1 MILADFVK
9 GDSRIIYFFA
19 EGDGISRFS
28 SGKPGKMYPEY
39 PVNPV

>member
-1 MILADFVK
+1 MVFP
-9 GDSRIIYFFA
+9 GFFA

-28 SGKPGKMYPEY
+28 SGKPGKLYPDY